1 MACGLPVAAF
11 DMGAAREV
19 IGEAGHFAAPGDVA
33 GLAGAIDA
41 ALAIPRAVTRARV
54 ERLFSRDRWLDGC
67 EALYAAARADA
78 AIPAA
83 A

>member
-1 MACGLPVAAF
+1 
-11 DMGAAREV
+11 MGAAREV
-19 IGEAGHFAAPGDVA
+19 VGEAGCFAAPGDA
-33 GLAGAIDA
+33 TGLADAIGA
-41 ALAIPRAVTRARV
+41 ALAIPRTVPRARV
-54 ERLFSRDRWLDGC
+54 ERLFTRDRWLDGC

>member
-1 MACGLPVAAF
+1 MVTGPS
-11 DMGAAREV
+11 GAGGRIV
-19 IGEAGHFAAPGDVA
+19 PLFRFGGV
-33 GLAGAIDA
+33 GAT
-41 ALAIPRAVTRARV
+41 RASLIVPRARV
-54 ERLFSRDRWLDGC
+54 ERLFTRDRWLDGC